1 MLSFGVVS
9 KKISVIVKKIS
20 QIVFPFLVMYLCEIS
35 FIFFIYF
42 NQKNSLQQTEYGS
55 RYKNLAVS
63 YYVRS

>member
-35 FIFFIYF
+35 FIFFHI
-42 NQKNSLQQTEYGS
+42 L
-55 RYKNLAVS
+55 
-63 YYVRS
+63 